1 MPTEAPTATPAPTPR
16 PTPQPTATPRSDRY
30 AVLTPCPDRKGC
42 WIYTVRSGDNLFSIA
57 HWFGHSISTI
67 YAWNPRYAQGAHLR
81 VGDQIRMP
89 PPTR

>member
-1 MPTEAPTATPAPTPR
+1 M
-16 PTPQPTATPRSDRY
+16 
-30 AVLTPCPDRKGC
+30 
-42 WIYTVRSGDNLFSIA
+42 RSGDNLFSIA
-57 HWFGHSISTI
+57 HWFGHPISTI